1 MKCAARRNARS
12 ESPAHR
18 RLTTVSPDGVGHWT
32 SPEFQSQLVEQGWQ
46 WFCAHAYTPMN
57 AMAWSPSGVPA
68 QGDNLMSYL
77 HLCLGILGKEGD
89 KLR

>member
-1 MKCAARRNARS
+1 
-12 ESPAHR
+12 
-18 RLTTVSPDGVGHWT
+18 
-32 SPEFQSQLVEQGWQ
+32 LVEQGWQ

-57 AMAWSPSGVPA
+57 AMAWRPSGIAA